1 YPMKVLKFGGSSM
14 ASPQSIQTVAG
25 IILKHLETDSTIVIF
40 SAFGGVTNDLLY
52 MAELAAKEDDTYKDI
67 LEKNE
72 KRHLDAVREL
82 IPVQQQSAILS
93 KVKNEFNRLET
104 LYEGVYLLN
113 ELSNKTKH
121 VVAGYGEILSS
132 LIVAEYFRNLSIN
145 AKYLDSRE
153 LIVCRNINEKVQ
165 VNYQVTYNNI

>member
-1 YPMKVLKFGGSSM
+1 MKVLKFGGSSL
-14 ASPQSIQTVAG
+14 ASPQSIKVVAG
-25 IILKHLETDSTIVIF
+25 IIQQHLEKEPAVVIF

-52 MAELAAKEDDTYKDI
+52 MAELAAREDDSYKDI

-72 KRHLDAVREL
+72 QRHMDAVREL
-82 IPVQQQSAILS
+82 IPVQQQSSILS

-121 VVAGYGEILSS
+121 VVAGFGEILSS
-132 LIVAEYFRNLSIN
+132 LIVAEYFKSLSVN
-145 AKYLDSRE
+145 ATFLDSRE
-153 LIVCRNINEKVQ
+153 LIVCRNLNEKVQ
-165 VNYQVTYNNI
+165 VNYRAYL